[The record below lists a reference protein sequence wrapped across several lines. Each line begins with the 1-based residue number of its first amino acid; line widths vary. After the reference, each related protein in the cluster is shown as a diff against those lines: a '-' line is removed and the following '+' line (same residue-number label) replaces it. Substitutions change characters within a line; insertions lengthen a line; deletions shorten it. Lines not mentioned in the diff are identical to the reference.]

1 MILFAENLGVQVT
14 GSGFQSIATVA
25 IPAAMLAGGDGVLR
39 YSISGRR
46 TTGVGTSNLRAQIGG
61 VDLLANGSGD
71 SAAVVFNR
79 ANCSAPEGVTNQLR
93 ANGFTS
99 RTTTCVTGSAAV
111 NLNDALDLTFSI
123 DLGTD
128 SDVYTFDELVVEYLP
143 APP

>member
-1 MILFAENLGVQVT
+1 MILFAENLGVLAT
-14 GSGFQSIATVA
+14 GSGFQSIATVP
-25 IPAAMLAGGDGVLR
+25 IPAGRLLDGVMR

-46 TTGVGTSNLRAQIGG
+46 TTGTGTSSLRAQIGG

-71 SAAVVFNR
+71 GAAVVFNR
-79 ANCSAPEGVTNQLR
+79 ANCSAPPGITNQLR

-128 SDVYTFDELVVEYLP
+128 TDVYTFDELTVEYLP
-143 APP
+143 AP